1 MKSTP
6 VGSQFG
12 AELGSV
18 LASLA
23 ELNLRIESVAVA
35 AQSQQAGSRLAADL
49 FAVDSSLR
57 TAHRRLDKV
66 VTGLGR

>member
-1 MKSTP
+1 MKSSP
-6 VGSQFG
+6 AGSQFG

-49 FAVDSSLR
+49 FAVESSLR

-66 VTGLGR
+66 VTALGR